1 MLLNRG
7 GKIKAYVLST
17 RPGWLV
23 SVNGVEEIK
32 FDVENGKAV
41 RFYDPMGIQA
51 FERENA
57 LASGSILTL
66 FAALTALCSV
76 AAIVGLFTR
85 DRREF
90 RQTPTQGRA
99 GLMQTSIAG
108 LWLAAMAMFG
118 LWATAAE
125 DVSQVFYSWPGNLVT
140 LASSCA
146 LVASILTAITLLM
159 MTNIWRG
166 GRRVDSW
173 TSWRKLRF
181 SMSTVIFTIF
191 SILVALRGGLE
202 PWNS

>member
-1 MLLNRG
+1 
-7 GKIKAYVLST
+7 
-17 RPGWLV
+17 
-23 SVNGVEEIK
+23 
-32 FDVENGKAV
+32 
-41 RFYDPMGIQA
+41 
-51 FERENA
+51 
-57 LASGSILTL
+57 
-66 FAALTALCSV
+66 
-76 AAIVGLFTR
+76 
-85 DRREF
+85 
-90 RQTPTQGRA
+90 
-99 GLMQTSIAG
+99 MQTSIAG

-125 DVSQVFYSWPGNLVT
+125 DVSQVFYSWPDSLVT

-146 LVASILTAITLLM
+146 LVASLLTGIILLM

-181 SMSTVIFTIF
+181 SMSTLIFTIF